1 MTSKISK
8 RTLPW
13 VIGEIYFLSLLRGRK
28 ADKTLRFLTISAGQV
43 SGADHWA
50 VVAIEAPVSGPAALD
65 NHTHDVI
72 SAGLIVGRAEALAA
86 AEAYARKWIAAGK
99 RREVKRCECKPIA
112 RPRRSSAHGPA
123 RPKRQRPLGR
133 AAGAPVE

>member
-1 MTSKISK
+1 M
-8 RTLPW
+8 

-50 VVAIEAPVSGPAALD
+50 VVAIEAPVSGRGPRQPHARRD
-65 NHTHDVI
+65 QR
-72 SAGLIVGRAEALAA
+72 GFIVGRAEALAA

-99 RREVKRCECKPIA
+99 RRR
-112 RPRRSSAHGPA
+112 
-123 RPKRQRPLGR
+123 
-133 AAGAPVE
+133 